1 MRGSM
6 PLPAGSACRQ
16 ALFFCSYLAR
26 CGMNHIPAAQTT
38 TVETPVFDP
47 SLAALLVALDFPL
60 VRPRFAVKKID
71 LDSRQRAQSAD
82 SDSWI
87 FGTQSPTHGNIEAVL
102 QEYRL
107 PLPRQESNLSA
118 VRLGKLALHNRRVL
132 KLSATQRLPLHAV
145 NGPAFS
151 KLSSW
156 PSSDSAPVECDSS
169 TLLPRTSNSDL
180 IAIATALGHRVA
192 SFAIFGDRL
201 SVVLQSNP
209 SALYPLPEIEAKF
222 RDRDFIRTHTDPL
235 AILSAAVLSFKPLF
249 DASQQGGEMF
259 VVHKAGRY
267 ATMPKNATAQEQA
280 EIARHLST

>member
-1 MRGSM
+1 
-6 PLPAGSACRQ
+6 
-16 ALFFCSYLAR
+16 
-26 CGMNHIPAAQTT
+26 MNHIPATQTT

-60 VRPRFAVKKID
+60 IRPRFAVKKID
-71 LDSRQRAQSAD
+71 LDSRHREQTSD

-87 FGTQSPTHGNIEAVL
+87 FGTQSPTHGNIEPIL

-132 KLSATQRLPLHAV
+132 KLAATQRLPLHAV
-145 NGPAFS
+145 NGTAFS

-156 PSSDSAPVECDSS
+156 PVSDSSPVESDSTS
-169 TLLPRTSNSDL
+169 ILPRTSNSDL
-180 IAIATALGHRVA
+180 IAIATALGHRIA
-192 SFAIFGDRL
+192 SFTIFGDRL

-209 SALYPLPEIEAKF
+209 AALYPLPEIEAKF
-222 RDRDFIRTHTDPL
+222 RDRDFIRSNTDPL

-249 DASQQGGEMF
+249 DASKQGGEMF
-259 VVHKAGRY
+259 VVHKSGRY

>member
-1 MRGSM
+1 MAR
-6 PLPAGSACRQ
+6 PAGSACRQ
-16 ALFFCSYLAR
+16 ALFFSYLGR
-26 CGMNHIPAAQTT
+26 FGMNHIPATQTT

-71 LDSRQRAQSAD
+71 LDSRHREQTAD

-87 FGTQSPTHGNIEAVL
+87 FGTQSPTHGYIEPIL

-132 KLSATQRLPLHAV
+132 KLAATQRLPLHAV

-156 PSSDSAPVECDSS
+156 PVSDSAPVECDSS

-180 IAIATALGHRVA
+180 IAIATALGHRIA
-192 SFAIFGDRL
+192 SFAIFGDQL

-209 SALYPLPEIEAKF
+209 AALYPLPEIESKF
-222 RDRDFIRTHTDPL
+222 RDRDFIRANTDPL

-249 DASQQGGEMF
+249 DASKQGGEMF